1 MLHDKKIM
9 ILFGTILSVCILV
22 ITGCGKQAT
31 PITTEHNLIP
41 SMPLQPEPKATTNVA
56 PLTPPTPEL
65 LPPTKAPDN
74 ATATKP
80 AKNHD
85 TGKKIR
91 ESSIYSSENPNE
103 LDFDVENLT
112 GKPIY
117 VTCFTY
123 QRRRPFER
131 WHWLKSPIYEI
142 LPGHSVTIDI
152 DTVPDKHDRNFV
164 FGYLGVMDSKL
175 EAEESVFELLHDSK
189 KLDLDLLHA
198 LKGKKVTIQVERY
211 GMKGD
216 FLDYDFVKKDSEATE
231 PEDSLEFAVENQTG
245 KPVCAVGFIYEKK
258 AKGSW
263 IGATEEKDDMTV
275 WRYERTNVIKL
286 PPGQTGIIKVDHIAT
301 SRDRG
306 YVRGY
311 LGVFDEAHENQA
323 YNAVYE
329 LLDSSNKL
337 NLGELARLT
346 GKKVVLEVQNYGI
359 MQESV
364 NYVVK
369 PVKKIDFT
377 SINQPKPKAP

>member
-1 MLHDKKIM
+1 MLYDKKITIFLGAVLSAC
-9 ILFGTILSVCILV
+9 ILF
-22 ITGCGKQAT
+22 ITGCAKQET
-31 PITTEHNLIP
+31 PVNTEHNLVP
-41 SMPLQPEPKATTNVA
+41 RMPLQPEPKATTNVA
-56 PLTPPTPEL
+56 PVATPTPEIL
-65 LPPTKAPDN
+65 QPIKTPENVPTKL
-74 ATATKP
+74 AT
-80 AKNHD
+80 NHD
-85 TGKKIR
+85 AGKKIR
-91 ESSIYSSENPNE
+91 ESSIYCSENPNE

-123 QRRRPFER
+123 QRRRSFER

-175 EAEESVFELLHDSK
+175 EAEESIFELLHDSK

-198 LKGKKVTIQVERY
+198 LKGKKVTIQIERY

-216 FLDYDFVKKDSEATE
+216 FLDYDFVKKDGTGQQA
-231 PEDSLEFAVENQTG
+231 LEELDFAVENQTG
-245 KPVCAVGFIYEKK
+245 KTVFAVGFIYEKK

-286 PPGQTGIIKVDHIAT
+286 VPGATGVIDVDSIAT
-301 SRDRG
+301 HRDRG

-311 LGVFDEAHENQA
+311 LAIFDEVHEDQA
-323 YNAVYE
+323 KTAIYE
-329 LLDSSNKL
+329 LLDSANKL
-337 NLGELARLT
+337 NLGELARLG
-346 GKKVVLEVQNYGI
+346 GKKIVLEVQNYGI
-359 MQESV
+359 MQDMV
-364 NYVVK
+364 NYTVK

-377 SINQPKPKAP
+377 SINQTKPKAP